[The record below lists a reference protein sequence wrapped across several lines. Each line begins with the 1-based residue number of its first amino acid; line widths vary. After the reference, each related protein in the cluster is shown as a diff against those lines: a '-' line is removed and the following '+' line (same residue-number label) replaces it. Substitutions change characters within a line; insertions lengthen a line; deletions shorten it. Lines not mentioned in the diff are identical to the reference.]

1 VAVAVSDINP
11 PIGGYADI
19 IGIAVW
25 PGLGHMKGTN
35 SDATRSRFWR
45 RRVGYTIWKSAG

>member
-25 PGLGHMKGTN
+25 PGLGHMKGTS
-35 SDATRSRFWR
+35 SDATSELTSLVFP
-45 RRVGYTIWKSAG
+45 V